1 MILNLL
7 DIFDYGKMYIIKNP
21 EIFPSER
28 LLVES
33 QIFGMSDYI
42 ILGNYSPLNLRHLYN
57 VTKKFKNDI
66 KIKIR
71 RGFTF
76 YQIIEIIKE
85 LKNRYDLLIYYFD
98 PISYSDLRN
107 DEKYAL
113 ISGIVNGLVEYTSEN
128 NSITLFFS
136 SYPFPIISKFPYII
150 TEKHSYGYNIKYG
163 EKNYHFYYIP
173 GQLSLF
179 DFNNQNG

>member
-1 MILNLL
+1 MLIRLY

-21 EIFPSER
+21 DAFPSER

-33 QIFGMSDYI
+33 QLAGMNDYLI
-42 ILGNYSPLNLRHLYN
+42 MGNYTPTDLRSSYN
-57 VTKKFKNDI
+57 MIKKFKNNI
-66 KIKIR
+66 KITVR

-76 YQIIEIIKE
+76 YQIIEILKE

-107 DEKYAL
+107 DEKFSL
-113 ISGIVNGLVEYTSEN
+113 ISGIVNGMLEYTSEN

-136 SYPFPIISKFPYII
+136 SYSFPFLARFPYILS
-150 TEKHSYGYNIKYG
+150 EKHQNGYTIKYG
-163 EKNYHFYYIP
+163 DRIYRFYYIP
-173 GQLSLF
+173 GQLSIF
-179 DFNNQNG
+179 DFDGE